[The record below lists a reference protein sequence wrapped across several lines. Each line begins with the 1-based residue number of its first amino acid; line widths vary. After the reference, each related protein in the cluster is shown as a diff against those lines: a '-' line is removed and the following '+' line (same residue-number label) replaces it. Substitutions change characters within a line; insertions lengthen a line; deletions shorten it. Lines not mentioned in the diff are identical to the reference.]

1 MKMIKPMI
9 NFLKTLKDKVFMTD
23 WMRIGTKEPKTVK
36 KMISLNN
43 QGLFLFQIYE
53 HFVKILKDR
62 NTF

>member
-9 NFLKTLKDKVFMTD
+9 NFLKTLKDKVFMT
-23 WMRIGTKEPKTVK
+23 KEPKTVK
-36 KMISLNN
+36 KMTSLNN